1 MPHTHNHDDFQATE
15 PFETPR
21 NHDHDDFED
30 NQSSEGLVTDPG
42 VPTFVLRAGLGD
54 PRGAPVSLSHLIY
67 GLFLLANRCRARCP
81 ALSAHVVPRKALSSG
96 CFPASIAL
104 VAVSP
109 VEF

>member
-1 MPHTHNHDDFQATE
+1 MPFTHNHDDFQATE

-54 PRGAPVSLSHLIY
+54 PRGAPMPGVKCP
-67 GLFLLANRCRARCP
+67 RCAEKGIEQWVLPGKHCPRCSQP
-81 ALSAHVVPRKALSSG
+81 
-96 CFPASIAL
+96 C
-104 VAVSP
+104 
-109 VEF
+109 